1 MASNLAQIR
10 PRHQIGSDGTTGACR
25 ARSDQMAP
33 FSACMQAAAGG
44 GSGAWHLALHCAGAA
59 AGSMASV
66 PSIGVASAAL
76 CAAGAG
82 AVSPG
87 AVLRRCMPAV
97 AAAVAVTTVVA
108 ALAAL

>member
-1 MASNLAQIR
+1 
-10 PRHQIGSDGTTGACR
+10 
-25 ARSDQMAP
+25 
-33 FSACMQAAAGG
+33 MQAAAGG

-66 PSIGVASAAL
+66 PSIGAASAAL

-82 AVSPG
+82 AVPPG
-87 AVLRRCMPAV
+87 AVLRRCMPALAATV
-97 AAAVAVTTVVA
+97 AIATAIA